1 MMATLL
7 TPSRSMSV
15 CMAAVK
21 MVAHFRSGKARGR
34 SGDLELWMGVPR
46 WTLAASTSAFP
57 ALRARSM
64 R

>member
-21 MVAHFRSGKARGR
+21 MVAHFRSGKHEAGVVIWSYGWVSPGGLSRRLLARFR
-34 SGDLELWMGVPR
+34 R
-46 WTLAASTSAFP
+46 
-57 ALRARSM
+57 
-64 R
+64 